1 MTWELLSETLR
12 LEHYNTRLVV
22 FGVAFLGATAG
33 LVGTFLLLRK
43 QSLLGDALSHATLP
57 GIGIAFAVMS
67 TMGLCCIFLK

>member
-33 LVGTFLLLRK
+33 LVGSFLLLAKAITPR
-43 QSLLGDALSHATLP
+43 
-57 GIGIAFAVMS
+57 
-67 TMGLCCIFLK
+67 